1 MNPLVYYLYL
11 IMSVDIDAHKCK
23 QLQLEENENLRL
35 NIHHRD
41 FPVGKL
47 ITENILSAIQ
57 SSRKC
62 IILLSRHDD
71 IYMTMKGIFILAF
84 AYFMKTF
91 IKVTA
96 NCQTD
101 CPDVCNCTEIIF
113 SRCTVI
119 CKDQNLT
126 QMPVSFPKN
135 ATSID
140 LSRNRIKSIPADS
153 LKHLNL
159 LEVLKLDDNLL
170 ERFQPT
176 VFEGLW
182 SLKELSLEYNRLT
195 MTYKSFPINLFQ
207 NLTKVKILKL
217 RGNSLL
223 RNRATYIDKTISY
236 LTSLEQLF
244 MTGTKYSYFG
254 AGYTKLSNLKYV
266 SFATKRNKSN
276 LRSVTGGTFVN
287 IPYVAYLNVSYSQL
301 AVIDKI
307 AFRFLNN
314 LRVLDISNNNICDGY
329 GDFFS
334 GFQLT
339 HHLEYLALNNIIARN
354 NLGMPLYA
362 RQGSQLHHTSLKRFE
377 FSYNRLEYI
386 EPNFISSLPKTLEY
400 AYLRN
405 NILTYGKYL
414 LEIKTLTNIK
424 LIDIST
430 TLSHKNLPL
439 FRYKLLNRDTTYSFT
454 ISKSLKTLLLQGC
467 HYQFPIPP
475 FHIKDA
481 NAIRLINATN
491 NLFCPWSGP
500 VRGLEQLQIL
510 DLSHNQ
516 CNNISNEFFTYFTG
530 LRLLNIENNAI
541 GISEQVAKEGF
552 SKAFQNLTSLEE
564 LYLSNNNIQY
574 LSNNSLL
581 QLKNLRILNLRNN
594 LLESFDVKISH
605 MLNLSYLDLSKNV
618 LQELS
623 ENTFNAIEKIS
634 EHHKFTVNIQSNNL
648 KCGCAQIRFLTWL
661 HKVRNSGR
669 LKIMYS
675 KCTHPNG
682 TVWELTDSRLP
693 LIITYLNH
701 SCSSFIG
708 IIIAV
713 TCLIVLLGCFS
724 VGALVYHFRWKLRY
738 LYYMI
743 RERYAYQR
751 IQTREYLYDA
761 FVSYAEEDRGCVVE
775 YLIPE
780 LEEKDTFKLNIHHR
794 DFPAGKQIAENILF
808 AIQSSRKCLILLSR
822 NFLASEWCMF
832 EYNMAK
838 MECVHAERDLT
849 FAELQKPKAVSE
861 HAYPD
866 PQNDIMQDINTIT
879 IQ

>member
-1 MNPLVYYLYL
+1 M
-11 IMSVDIDAHKCK
+11 K
-23 QLQLEENENLRL
+23 RT
-35 NIHHRD
+35 
-41 FPVGKL
+41 F
-47 ITENILSAIQ
+47 
-57 SSRKC
+57 
-62 IILLSRHDD
+62 II
-71 IYMTMKGIFILAF
+71 AF
-84 AYFMKTF
+84 AYCMKMF

-101 CPDVCNCTEIIF
+101 CPDVCNCTEIKF
-113 SRCTVI
+113 NRCTAI

-126 QMPVSFPKN
+126 QSPDSFPKN
-135 ATSID
+135 TTVID
-140 LSRNRIKSIPADS
+140 LSRNRIKSIPTDS

-176 VFEGLW
+176 TFQGLW
-182 SLKELSLEYNRLT
+182 SLRELSLEYNRLT

-217 RGNSLL
+217 RGNLL
-223 RNRATYIDKTISY
+223 HISTTYIDKTISH
-236 LTSLEQLF
+236 LTSLEQLY
-244 MTGTKYSYFG
+244 MTGSIDSHFG
-254 AGYTKLSNLKYV
+254 AAYAKLSKLKYV
-266 SFATKRNKSN
+266 SFATKRNSSQMSFLTDICFRNTLHIVSLN
-276 LRSVTGGTFVN
+276 L
-287 IPYVAYLNVSYSQL
+287 SYSQIS
-301 AVIDKI
+301 AIRVET
-307 AFRFLNN
+307 FRHLNN
-314 LRVLDISNNNICDGY
+314 LRVLDISYNKIHVGY
-329 GDFFS
+329 IHFFKS
-334 GFQLT
+334 FLSSY
-339 HHLEYLALNNIIARN
+339 HLEYLVLNNINDGN
-354 NLGMPLYA
+354 NRGFPLFTPEASCLKY
-362 RQGSQLHHTSLKRFE
+362 TSLKRFE
-377 FSYNRLEYI
+377 FNYNRLEYI

-541 GISEQVAKEGF
+541 GISGQVAKEGF
-552 SKAFQNLTSLEE
+552 SKAFLNLTSLEE
-564 LYLSNNNIQY
+564 LHLSNNHVQY

-594 LLESFDVKISH
+594 LLKSFDVKISH

-634 EHHKFTVNIQSNNL
+634 EHHKFTVNIESNKL

-701 SCSSFIG
+701 RCSSFIG

-751 IQTREYLYDA
+751 IQTGEYLYDA

-838 MECVHAERDLT
+838 MECVHTERDLVIVIMLEE
-849 FAELQKPKAVSE
+849 FSVEILPLQLQHQVKTQSYICFPTDNAKTSDVFWNNLKKCIRE
-861 HAYPD
+861 G
-866 PQNDIMQDINTIT
+866 
-879 IQ
+879 

>member
-1 MNPLVYYLYL
+1 MQL
-11 IMSVDIDAHKCK
+11 CK
-23 QLQLEENENLRL
+23 
-35 NIHHRD
+35 D
-41 FPVGKL
+41 KV
-47 ITENILSAIQ
+47 TENYLFTIGLIYCLQ
-57 SSRKC
+57 YFVTLRYEN
-62 IILLSRHDD
+62 
-71 IYMTMKGIFILAF
+71 IYMTMKRIFIMVF

-96 NCQTD
+96 NCRTD

-113 SRCTVI
+113 NRCTVI
-119 CKDQNLT
+119 CTDQNLT
-126 QMPVSFPKN
+126 QIPDTFPKN
-135 ATSID
+135 VTSID
-140 LSRNRIKSIPADS
+140 LSRNRIKSISADS
-153 LKHLNL
+153 LRHLNL
-159 LEVLKLDDNLL
+159 LEVLKIDDNLL
-170 ERFQPT
+170 EYLQPT
-176 VFEGLW
+176 TFQGLW
-182 SLKELSLEYNRLT
+182 SLRELSLEHNRLSIR
-195 MTYKSFPINLFQ
+195 YCSFPIKLFR
-207 NLTKVKILKL
+207 NLTRVKILKI
-217 RGNSLL
+217 RGNLL
-223 RNRATYIDKTISY
+223 KQSTTYIDKTISH
-236 LTSLEQLF
+236 LISLEYLYI
-244 MTGTKYSYFG
+244 TGTSKSVFG
-254 AGYTKLSNLKYV
+254 VGYLKLSKLKYI
-266 SFATKRNKSN
+266 SFATERNSSEIN
-276 LRSVTGGTFVN
+276 HLTDVIFLNT
-287 IPYVAYLNVSYSQL
+287 PYVAFLNLSYS
-301 AVIDKI
+301 KI
-307 AFRFLNN
+307 HSASTRIFQRFNN
-314 LRVLDISNNNICDGY
+314 LRVLDVSYNNFRLGY
-329 GDFFS
+329 NSFFKN
-334 GFQLT
+334 FHT
-339 HHLEYLALNNIIARN
+339 TYYLEYLALNNINVRN
-354 NLGMPLYA
+354 ILGMPLYA
-362 RQGSQLHHTSLKRFE
+362 REAFYLNYTSLKRFE
-377 FSYNRLEYI
+377 FNYNRLEYI

-400 AYLRN
+400 AYLKN

-414 LEIKTLTNIK
+414 FEIKTLSNIK

-439 FRYKLLNRDTTYSFT
+439 FRYKLFNRDITYSFT

-475 FHIKDA
+475 FHIRDA

-516 CNNISNEFFTYFTG
+516 CNNISNEFFTFFTG

-541 GISEQVAKEGF
+541 GISGQVAEEGF
-552 SKAFQNLTSLEE
+552 SKAFLNLTNLEE
-564 LYLSNNNIQY
+564 LYLSNNHIRY

-581 QLKNLRILNLRNN
+581 QLKNLRILNLHIN

-605 MLNLSYLDLSKNV
+605 MLNLSYLDLSKNI

-634 EHHKFTVNIQSNNL
+634 EYHKLTVNIQSNNL

-661 HKVRNSGR
+661 HKVRNSAH

-682 TVWELTDSRLP
+682 TVWKLTDSRLP

-708 IIIAV
+708 IIITVA
-713 TCLIVLLGCFS
+713 CLIVLLGCFS
-724 VGALVYHFRWKLRY
+724 FGALVYHFRWKLRY

-751 IQTREYLYDA
+751 IQTGEYLYDA
-761 FVSYAEEDRGCVVE
+761 FVSYAEEDRGCVFE

-794 DFPAGKQIAENILF
+794 DFPAGKQIAENILS

-822 NFLASEWCMF
+822 SFLSSEWCMF

-838 MECVHAERDLT
+838 MECVHAERDLVIVIMLE
-849 FAELQKPKAVSE
+849 ELSV
-861 HAYPD
+861 
-866 PQNDIMQDINTIT
+866 DILPLQLQHQIKMQSYICFPTTNPTSDVFWNNLKKS
-879 IQ
+879 IQEG